1 MNLVDLCIERPV
13 LTLMMTL
20 SLVVF
25 GVLGY
30 QRLGVDQFPKMEFP
44 NVVVTST
51 LEGASPEVMESDVTD
66 VLEEHL
72 NTIAGIRSLHST
84 SMHGY
89 SVINVEFEL
98 GRDLDDAAQ
107 DVRDKVARARY
118 ELPPDLEPPVVD
130 KLNPADQPIMW
141 IPLNTDRPAVDAS
154 EYVRRHVKP
163 ELETIPGVGSVVI
176 FGRQDRNIRIWLDG
190 EALRARGLAA
200 ADVLVA
206 LKREHVEVPGG
217 QVESRVV
224 DYSVKTDAEFR
235 TTDEL
240 AGLVVAYENGAP
252 VQLRDVARVED
263 GSEDRRSA
271 ARYDGKPAVG
281 VGLRKQSGGNTVAIS
296 DEAQKRLHTM
306 QAALPAGMS
315 FTEGEGL
322 ADFSI
327 AIRESVAETQFALVF
342 GALLAVLTV
351 FVFLRRTQPTLIVAL
366 AIPLSMIPTFGVMWL
381 VGYTLNTMTLLALA
395 LAVGVVIDDAIVV
408 LENIERHRELG
419 ETPRVAASKGTREIA
434 FAATAATF
442 SIAAVFLPVVFVKGL
457 VGNFVSEFGLTVAV
471 SVLISLFG
479 ALTLTPMLAARMTPP
494 KERAHGSIYHWLER
508 GFAWLETH
516 YRSLLDWAL
525 AHRAKTLGIA
535 VASFALGCGSCSR
548 LGLEFFPPSDQG
560 RIFTMVDTPP
570 GTGLDATLGYM
581 KRNEDWML
589 AQPEVAGLFSA
600 VGIGG
605 PRGPGV
611 TNQGVMFIMLKSRH
625 KRERSAQQ
633 LVLAAR
639 EAFGGIAG
647 QDARVFDMSAMVGGG
662 RSQGDFE
669 VDIQGNLE
677 LAELDDLADQM
688 IQRLAARGG
697 IVDLDKSLKL
707 GLPEVR
713 VIPDREKAAALG
725 IDARTLATTVQ
736 AMIGGLDV
744 GTFKEAGQR
753 YDIRVRLEEKDRNE
767 PAAIEQ
773 LYVRANDGRV
783 VELRNVVKIETG
795 AAPSAIT
802 RTDRQRSVTISGNLQ
817 GKPLAAAIADAR
829 SIAADILPEG
839 ATLSLAGQAEAF
851 REGVWQLALA
861 LGLGVLV
868 IYMVLAAQFESLV
881 HPLTVMVALPLATV
895 GAFGGLWVRGMTLNL
910 FSMIGIILL
919 FGLVTKNSILLVEFA
934 NQLRERGME
943 KVEAM
948 RTAAPVR
955 MRPVLMTAISMVFG
969 VLPAAVGIGPG
980 SETRAPMAVAS
991 GAGMLS
997 STCLTLI
1004 VVPVFYL
1011 VMDDGVEWTKARLR
1025 RLFGRP
1031 GGRAS
1036 GAASGTTPVG

>member
-1 MNLVDLCIERPV
+1 MNFVDLCIERPV

-44 NVVVTST
+44 NVVVTAT

-84 SMHGY
+84 SMHGN
-89 SVINVEFEL
+89 SVISVEFEL

-130 KLNPADQPIMW
+130 KVNFADQPIMW

-163 ELETIPGVGSVVI
+163 ELETIHGVGSVVI

-200 ADVLVA
+200 ADVLAA

-224 DYSVKTDAEFR
+224 EYSVKTDAEFR

-263 GSEDRRSA
+263 GAEDRRSA

-296 DEAQKRLHTM
+296 DEAQKRLRTM
-306 QAALPAGMS
+306 QQMLPAGMS

-327 AIRESVAETQFALVF
+327 AIRESVAETQFALLF

-351 FVFLRRTQPTLIVAL
+351 FAFLRRTQPTLIVAA
-366 AIPLSMIPTFGVMWL
+366 AIPLSMIPTFGVMWM

-419 ETPRVAASKGTREIA
+419 ETPRLAASKGTREIA

-442 SIAAVFLPVVFVKGL
+442 SIAAVFFPVVFVKGL
-457 VGNFVSEFGLTVAV
+457 VGNFLSEFGLTVAV
-471 SVLISLFG
+471 SVVISLFG

-494 KERAHGSIYHWLER
+494 KERAHGSVYHWLER
-508 GFAWLETH
+508 GFVWLETH
-516 YRSLLDWAL
+516 YRTLLDWAL
-525 AHRAKTLGIA
+525 AHRAATLGIA
-535 VASFALGCGSCSR
+535 FGSFVLALGFGSR
-548 LGLEFFPPSDQG
+548 LGAEFFPPSDQG

-611 TNQGVMFIMLKSRH
+611 PNQGVMFIMLKSRH

-639 EAFGGIAG
+639 EALGSIAG
-647 QDARVFDMSAMVGGG
+647 QDVRVFDMSSMVGGG
-662 RSQGDFE
+662 RSEGDFE

-677 LAELDDLADQM
+677 LGELDALADQM
-688 IQRLAARGG
+688 IQGLAARGG

-753 YDIRVRLEEKDRNE
+753 YDIRVRLEEKDRSE
-767 PAAIEQ
+767 PASIER

-783 VELRNVVKIETG
+783 VELRNVVTIETG

-802 RTDRQRSVTISGNLQ
+802 RTDRQRSVTISGNLE

-829 SIAADILPEG
+829 EIAAEILPEG
-839 ATLSLAGQAEAF
+839 AALSLSGQAEAF
-851 REGVWQLALA
+851 REGSQQLLLA

-881 HPLTVMVALPLATV
+881 HPLTVMLALPLAMV
-895 GAFGGLWVRGMTLNL
+895 GALGGLWVRGMTLNL

-934 NQLRERGME
+934 NQLRGRGME

-997 STCLTLI
+997 STLLTLI

-1011 VMDDGVEWTKARLR
+1011 VMDDGVEWIRAWLR

-1036 GAASGTTPVG
+1036 GAASGTAPVG